1 MQAKEQDG
9 VLESRAAVEEL
20 GDATGA
26 EGALFNYSRGLRRT
40 NFHTTALSMLE
51 KSINDNIG
59 VMQRELDRQA
69 TSFDVVLSYLKSF
82 FLGTGRAE
90 YLTARKASKLK
101 KQGASLMKWIQC
113 LDAEADQHLIESSA
127 TAKRRDRAYMELKQ
141 LGQFTAVA
149 DEKIPGYAD
158 AQKAGVLHDI
168 TYVNRK
174 HSARLA
180 HLPYLEEKVRILEER
195 GRQLTQVCLRVIEQ
209 YSMLQEQLACHESL
223 PYLPQLP
230 GVITRMVRS
239 AEYLEHLNAGRRM
252 AEQRDVQDALV
263 HTFAGTSATQ
273 PPRYLRQFLAAG
285 RGSYGK

>member
-1 MQAKEQDG
+1 MQAKEHDG
-9 VLESRAAVEEL
+9 VLESRAAVEGL
-20 GDATGA
+20 GDAMGA

-40 NFHTTALSMLE
+40 NFYAAQVSMLE

-59 VMQRELDRQA
+59 AMQQELDRQA
-69 TSFDVVLSYLKSF
+69 TSFDIVLSYLKSF
-82 FLGTGRAE
+82 FFGTDRAE

-101 KQGASLMKWIQC
+101 KQGASLMKWVQC
-113 LDAEADQHLIESSA
+113 LDAEADQHLVESSA
-127 TAKRRDRAYMELKQ
+127 TAKRRDRAYLELKQ
-141 LGQFTAVA
+141 LSQFTAVA
-149 DEKIPGYAD
+149 DEKIPGYVG
-158 AQKAGVLHDI
+158 AQRAGVLHDM

-230 GVITRMVRS
+230 NVITQVAAS
-239 AEYLEHLNAGRRM
+239 AQYLEHLNAGSGM
-252 AEQRDVQDALV
+252 AEQKDVQDALL